1 MTEKKKSSFG
11 RTIFKLILLIVLILG
26 GYFGYQYYLDQN
38 RVTYH
43 FNGEFPIE
51 GTWYVNDNG
60 EAFSDNALNFA
71 EYKFSEPTK
80 EGDRY
85 IGRVYA
91 IHFQD
96 SNYTHTGDYEIT
108 GDNKIKVSFPGE
120 MDYDFT
126 YNYYPDEQKLEMSF
140 AGQERTLVREKPV
153 VQESTP
159 VAEAENPEQI
169 ETHEKLDKI
178 SNHEWIN
185 QMNNLVIFGK
195 PKKEGDIYTGEYI
208 VYYDEFSDIFK
219 YEILEDGLWKIIGI
233 KKLYKDGTEKPYVHE
248 SNYNLQMDEEGK
260 TLVLKN
266 HEATYVL
273 RRK

>member
-1 MTEKKKSSFG
+1 MKTTKNNLG
-11 RTIFKLILLIVLILG
+11 RNLLIILFAAQISVLNIGCEFLEG
-26 GYFGYQYYLDQN
+26 NQTNIENAVENDS
-38 RVTYH
+38 VTET
-43 FNGEFPIE
+43 NED
-51 GTWYVNDNG
+51 T
-60 EAFSDNALNFA
+60 
-71 EYKFSEPTK
+71 
-80 EGDRY
+80 
-85 IGRVYA
+85 
-91 IHFQD
+91 
-96 SNYTHTGDYEIT
+96 
-108 GDNKIKVSFPGE
+108 
-120 MDYDFT
+120 
-126 YNYYPDEQKLEMSF
+126 
-140 AGQERTLVREKPV
+140 
-153 VQESTP
+153 ESTP
-159 VAEAENPEQI
+159 VAESENPEQI

-233 KKLYKDGTEKPYVHE
+233 KKLYKDGTEQPYVHE